1 MKGKLVAL
9 SLCSLFFLALITVKL
24 KTREMLIRYE
34 IAELSLYENLM
45 RERYSFLESEVAE
58 KAGGVPLLTKSLQL
72 GIQLKL
78 NGNGGQGIPLLAP
91 VSDKAAME

>member
-1 MKGKLVAL
+1 MAGLSKNLSEGK
-9 SLCSLFFLALITVKL
+9 SHGH
-24 KTREMLIRYE
+24 RYH
-34 IAELSLYENLM
+34 LGM
-45 RERYSFLESEVAE
+45 RERYSFLESKVAE

-91 VSDKAAME
+91 VSEKAAME